1 MIQIVRRPQI
11 GQRTS
16 SVPQEPEIYS
26 QIFEINTFINV
37 SKMTKVQKSPD
48 LEGQALVHFGYLS
61 ETLRE
66 FLTKKEVFAAQMRLF
81 FQHGVYRCFFITNSD
96 PILHEG
102 ELRGI
107 Q

>member
-1 MIQIVRRPQI
+1 
-11 GQRTS
+11 
-16 SVPQEPEIYS
+16 
-26 QIFEINTFINV
+26 
-37 SKMTKVQKSPD
+37 MTKIQKSPK
-48 LEGQALVHFGYLS
+48 LEGQALVDFGYS
-61 ETLRE
+61 SKASGTFFGE
-66 FLTKKEVFAAQMRLF
+66 FLTKEEVFAAQMRLF

>member
-37 SKMTKVQKSPD
+37 FKMTKIQKSPK
-48 LEGQALVHFGYLS
+48 LEGKALVDFGYLS
-61 ETLRE
+61 ET
-66 FLTKKEVFAAQMRLF
+66 
-81 FQHGVYRCFFITNSD
+81 
-96 PILHEG
+96 
-102 ELRGI
+102 
-107 Q
+107 